1 MINENTLKVLNKYA
15 FGADIDS
22 LESYIIDFKQSNLV
36 ADMTKYE
43 YNYMRLLK
51 ILKEVK
57 PESKAFSDETSL
69 EELEVDKFDR
79 FFTEYSNPKH
89 EVIYG
94 STDTSK
100 LEQMKELL
108 DSYDGGTSDIIAIA
122 NVTGLDV
129 MCTYINGKIYRIYLI
144 GEFLKYT
151 NITEIA
157 KELVPEVIEDF
168 KKYKLVE
175 CRGKITIFN
184 TDKELQSK
192 SLNICCSTMRCIR
205 TNIEMNKLKIV
216 FNNIFIDDENIPY
229 ENQWEKIEY
238 MRSAGLS
245 VPHHGLIRDID
256 RELVA
261 QALKDLDNYIQE
273 IKETEGIVYDYN
285 GILIRVN
292 NDETDESSVIYNT
305 TDVDY
310 RQKFSSTVKSISQSY
325 DMKQNINIVKIA
337 CNDRTD
343 IDTIEI
349 EDIYELEEHS
359 VRLGKKIIFNVI
371 EGVGALSK

>member
-1 MINENTLKVLNKYA
+1 
-15 FGADIDS
+15 
-22 LESYIIDFKQSNLV
+22 
-36 ADMTKYE
+36 
-43 YNYMRLLK
+43 
-51 ILKEVK
+51 
-57 PESKAFSDETSL
+57 
-69 EELEVDKFDR
+69 
-79 FFTEYSNPKH
+79 
-89 EVIYG
+89 
-94 STDTSK
+94 
-100 LEQMKELL
+100 
-108 DSYDGGTSDIIAIA
+108 
-122 NVTGLDV
+122 
-129 MCTYINGKIYRIYLI
+129 
-144 GEFLKYT
+144 
-151 NITEIA
+151 
-157 KELVPEVIEDF
+157 
-168 KKYKLVE
+168 
-175 CRGKITIFN
+175 
-184 TDKELQSK
+184 
-192 SLNICCSTMRCIR
+192 
-205 TNIEMNKLKIV
+205 MNKLKIV

-273 IKETEGIVYDYN
+273 IKETEGIVYDYS